1 MARRQSIKRE
11 FTQQPA
17 IKMPDS
23 FAPNKETHIQ
33 QDQLVST
40 GNTILLDNSSDV
52 TMTDSL
58 VDEGYQTGQ
67 GNKKISKS

>member
-1 MARRQSIKRE
+1 MARRQPLKRE

-17 IKMPDS
+17 IIMPDS
-23 FAPNKETHIQ
+23 FAPNNETQIQ
-33 QDQLVST
+33 QEQLIST

-52 TMTDSL
+52 TMTDSV